1 MKQLLNRYRAWA
13 NKEPPTREQAYW
25 AVVLPWLATGL
36 LWAFTAVSWQQLGS
50 IAITAVFA
58 VTAAAITIGL
68 YQADRKQ
75 GYADAI
81 HKHRLERREKWLSE
95 MKLTKE

>member
-25 AVVLPWLATGL
+25 AIVLPWLATGL
-36 LWAFTAVSWQQLGS
+36 LVPFAMMSWRLDHAMAIVFTAC
-50 IAITAVFA
+50 A
-58 VTAAAITIGL
+58 VTFVIVLHRI
-68 YQADRKQ
+68 DRKQ